1 MNKYME
7 KKTKLFF
14 PVKFQ
19 FVQSLSCVQLF
30 MTPWTAACQASMSF
44 TLSWS
49 LLKLMSIESVM
60 ASNYLILCC
69 PFLLLPLIFPSI
81 GSFPMNQFF
90 ASGGQSSQHIKKERH
105 HSANKGPYS
114 QMCGFASN
122 HVWMWEL
129 HYEEGWTPKNGCVWT
144 VLLEKTL
151 ESPLYREEIKP
162 VHPKGNQSWIFIRR
176 TDAEAETPVL
186 WLPDA
191 KDWFIGKYSDSGKD

>member
-81 GSFPMNQFF
+81 RVFFPLSQHF
-90 ASGGQSSQHIKKERH
+90 ASGSQSIGASASVLPMNIQGWFPLGLTGLIFLLSKELSRVF
-105 HSANKGPYS
+105 SIS
-114 QMCGFASN
+114 LFFTS
-122 HVWMWEL
+122 V
-129 HYEEGWTPKNGCVWT
+129 
-144 VLLEKTL
+144 
-151 ESPLYREEIKP
+151 SPLVP
-162 VHPKGNQSWIFIRR
+162 CM
-176 TDAEAETPVL
+176 
-186 WLPDA
+186 
-191 KDWFIGKYSDSGKD
+191 

>member
-60 ASNYLILCC
+60 LTNDFILCG
-69 PFLLLPLIFPSI
+69 PLLLLPSIFPSI
-81 GSFPMNQFF
+81 REISGLF
-90 ASGGQSSQHIKKERH
+90 ASGGQSI
-105 HSANKGPYS
+105 G
-114 QMCGFASN
+114 AST
-122 HVWMWEL
+122 L
-129 HYEEGWTPKNGCVWT
+129 LT
-144 VLLEKTL
+144 VL
-151 ESPLYREEIKP
+151 PRY
-162 VHPKGNQSWIFIRR
+162 VQ
-176 TDAEAETPVL
+176 
-186 WLPDA
+186 
-191 KDWFIGKYSDSGKD
+191 DWFLLGLTGLIFLLSQESSAAPQFQNINSSALSLLYGRTLTSIHDHWKNHSLD